1 MGFYNNLCPGCMNE
15 IGDAENC
22 PYCGFDTKSE
32 QTPPFLAY
40 GTVLAGKYVIGDIL
54 EKNSEGVTYL
64 GLDSITNN
72 CVRIREFLPE
82 GYVSREKDETRV
94 SVSENNYDDYKSFRK
109 DFLDM
114 WHKIMKLRTLD
125 SIITVLDVFEA
136 NDTAYAIA
144 EADGSI
150 TLSEFISE
158 NENVLDWNTVTKKLF
173 PVLDSIEALHDTGV
187 IHGAISPDT
196 LFLCANGN
204 FKLWGFGIKETRQ
217 AEGKIAADIR
227 PGYAAIEQYSKDTE
241 INEATD
247 VYGFISVLYNCVTG
261 TAPIDATVRK
271 IADTLTIPADYARN
285 LPDYV
290 LAAFIG
296 ALQVET
302 KDRTGNVKLL
312 KISFTK
318 EAFEKQ
324 KAKAAAPAPA
334 LKPVSL
340 IDPISDIDQKA
351 QIVTV
356 RSKATPVIL
365 TENKPIPVIKP
376 IQDDAQP
383 ATKNSSASMII
394 MSISIVLVMLIFF
407 GCLAIT
413 GVISFNGG
421 SSTGVVEMPNFE
433 NYRKD
438 DAYITQI
445 AEKYGLHITLQ
456 PASSAE
462 IAKDVIFEQNV
473 AAGTKIA
480 RGSEVTLT
488 YSKGATTVTL
498 PNFTGVTFTETVYYL
513 GKLNLSYNIV
523 EKENNGTQKAG
534 YVAAMTPGAGSV
546 VFEGTEI
553 TIEIWGEPKNGQT
566 VTGPNTGSEITNS
579 TSILDSIFGSLSDSV
594 SGLGSTIQSFFG

>member
-32 QTPPFLAY
+32 QISPFLAY

-54 EKNSEGVTYL
+54 ERNSEGVTYL

-82 GYVSREKDETRV
+82 GYVVREKDETKV
-94 SVSENNYDDYKSFRK
+94 SVSENNYDDYKLFRK
-109 DFLDM
+109 DFIDM

-125 SIITVLDVFEA
+125 SMITVLDVFEA

-150 TLSEFISE
+150 TLSEHLTE
-158 NENVLDWNTVTKKLF
+158 NENILDWDTITKKLF
-173 PVLDSIEALHDTGV
+173 PVLDSLETLHDAGV

-196 LFLCANGN
+196 LFLCGNGN
-204 FKLWGFGIKETRQ
+204 FKLWGFSIKEARQ
-217 AEGKIAADIR
+217 AEGKITADIR
-227 PGYAAIEQYSKDTE
+227 PGFAAVEQYGKETE

-247 VYGFISVLYNCVTG
+247 VYGFISVLYMCVTG

-296 ALQVET
+296 ALQVEP
-302 KDRTGNVKLL
+302 KDRTGNIKLL
-312 KISFTK
+312 KISFTR
-318 EAFEKQ
+318 EAFEKH
-324 KAKAAAPAPA
+324 KAKAVAAPA

-351 QIVTV
+351 KIVTV
-356 RSKATPVIL
+356 KSKATPVIL
-365 TENKPIPVIKP
+365 TENKPIPVIRQ
-376 IQDDAQP
+376 IQEETQSAGK
-383 ATKNSSASMII
+383 TSSASMII

-413 GVISFNGG
+413 GVISFSGG
-421 SSTGVVEMPNFE
+421 SSSGVIEMPNFA

-462 IAKDVIFEQNV
+462 IAKDIIFEQNI

-480 RGSEVTLT
+480 RGSEITLT

-523 EKENNGTQKAG
+523 EKENTGTQKAG
-534 YVAAMTPGAGSV
+534 YVAAMSPGAGSV

-553 TIEIWGEPKNGQT
+553 TIEIWGEPKKGQT

-594 SGLGSTIQSFFG
+594 SGLSSTIQSFFG